1 MCVTPRELADKGRHQ
16 SVTASGHGHCCSSP
30 GSSIREA
37 DSTLGRLSHERSSS
51 SQGHRLP
58 TCYLVRSSRPFQ
70 VLLWSVSY
78 SWRNSSSTGTR
89 PHPGSGEPGQGPAFF
104 LSHCWASGTVTVLI
118 FSKAWH
124 YLSTLN
130 FILKASS
137 LQDEQRRQSLHSVL
151 STQPSTSNP
160 VLAGALSVT
169 KGSHEV
175 KTQPFPQPVA
185 LPFRIDGIPSN
196 VSRSDLGCVWPSRH
210 EHRYR

>member
-1 MCVTPRELADKGRHQ
+1 M
-16 SVTASGHGHCCSSP
+16 
-30 GSSIREA
+30 
-37 DSTLGRLSHERSSS
+37 
-51 SQGHRLP
+51 
-58 TCYLVRSSRPFQ
+58 
-70 VLLWSVSY
+70 
-78 SWRNSSSTGTR
+78 
-89 PHPGSGEPGQGPAFF
+89 FF

-175 KTQPFPQPVA
+175 KTQPFPPACGSA
-185 LPFRIDGIPSN
+185 LP
-196 VSRSDLGCVWPSRH
+196 H
-210 EHRYR
+210 